1 MPSAKRAA
9 RRKHAGWSRS
19 SCRSGNIRSV
29 ARQVALNTADHETIA
44 GAAMMNRPVAVVRQA
59 SSDHHGEV
67 DDGFAGLRTSVRD
80 TSSKPVGDVNARRS
94 AASASGRLISK
105 IDCVPAVLSW
115 SKNVHGG
122 QPRWRPSIPQA
133 CYAAHGACH
142 AGVYPRQTR
151 NETHRLK
158 RRSKRG
164 LISSKTGREAAP
176 MAARFEPVPP
186 GMSLGI
192 ARFSRDPTEIGK
204 GSTASINHCKRP

>member
-19 SCRSGNIRSV
+19 SCRSGNSRSV
-29 ARQVALNTADHETIA
+29 ARQVALNTADHKTIA

-59 SSDHHGEV
+59 SSGYHVKVGTV
-67 DDGFAGLRTSVRD
+67 SLACGRRCATPAQSRWATSMRGARPRQRAAASSRRSTAFPLSCPGQRTSMEDNRD
-80 TSSKPVGDVNARRS
+80 GDPRSPKLDMRRMMR
-94 AASASGRLISK
+94 AMQ
-105 IDCVPAVLSW
+105 D
-115 SKNVHGG
+115 
-122 QPRWRPSIPQA
+122 
-133 CYAAHGACH
+133 
-142 AGVYPRQTR
+142 VYPRQTR
-151 NETHRLK
+151 NGAHRLK